1 MVERVLSMHEALGSI
16 PCFSNFASS
25 AWGGREREGK
35 RGKEREGRGR
45 LYVTCAHKDIPTY
58 PCPRIRYGIVPLVRH
73 RDYFPSPQVF
83 SNHTVL

>member
-1 MVERVLSMHEALGSI
+1 MLSDDGYKGAMALR
-16 PCFSNFASS
+16 S
-25 AWGGREREGK
+25 AH
-35 RGKEREGRGR
+35 
-45 LYVTCAHKDIPTY
+45 VTCAHKDIPTY